1 MRKYCRRAP
10 NKKRASM
17 SRHRSGPESLG
28 KVKAKSFLSKK
39 LPSRETLNQL
49 SFLWSGY
56 RHKFNFCFP
65 IFLPT
70 SNAKVRDWKHFS
82 RKASFSPSSIN
93 CQTFFI
99 IGMERRFFMPT
110 EAKRKK
116 ANFCCFGVKT
126 EEFLVIFSLS
136 DLGLVFAEVWLG
148 CVLDFSQKWG
158 D

>member
-17 SRHRSGPESLG
+17 SRHWSGPESLG

-49 SFLWSGY
+49 SFPWSGY

-116 ANFCCFGVKT
+116 SKFLLFRSQNRRIFGD
-126 EEFLVIFSLS
+126 FLVIRFGFSIW
-136 DLGLVFAEVWLG
+136 EVWLG